1 MSASGNQH
9 PPPFPA
15 VPPSLSAGDH
25 GTQDYYA
32 AHDTPRPA
40 PHSLQEI
47 TPYLG
52 LRARL
57 SQVWI
62 NKWTVL
68 LFLILVR
75 ILFAIGSLHNDLD
88 SAKTEAMSACNGVES
103 MGSAM
108 ASMPHY
114 LSKGVNEMAASGI
127 EKAVNGL
134 MSMLLLTITG
144 VEELVVFYINLLTS
158 TYMCLIT
165 LAVSG
170 ALHVALKV
178 VEDVTDFLNKTL
190 GDIGSGLHK
199 GIDGFQNDLNGL
211 LDGLNSIPQV
221 FGGKGA
227 IPKLNLDSQLDA
239 LDTIKLPDTIDQGLD
254 KLNSSIPTFSE
265 VQQFTDNV
273 IRLPFEEVK
282 KLINGSLHAF
292 NFNRS
297 VFPVPQKEKLNFCSD
312 NNGISNFFEDI
323 AKVVITAKKAFIA
336 VLVIAAILIM
346 IPMGYKEA
354 RRYRTMQQRTSLVT
368 KENYDPMDVVYLASR
383 PYTSQAGMKLSTPLS
398 SRKKQILVRWVVA
411 YATSTPALLV
421 LSIGITG
428 LLACL
433 CQYIL
438 LRAVQHEAPKLANE
452 VGDFVG
458 KVVTTLENS
467 SARWSD
473 DANSLIRTTN
483 TDINKDVFGWV
494 NTTTSTLNRTLN
506 AFADEMTTALNK
518 TFGGTVLQDPINGV
532 FECLIGLKIKGIEK
546 GLTWVQDHAHI
557 DFPLLANNT
566 FSLGAAASIA
576 SDDPKKTESFLANPG
591 DAATDKITSVM
602 NKVIARIADAIRLEA
617 IISSFVIL
625 LYAIVVFSGVA
636 RAIFLLF
643 RRDKLRGEGGATH
656 AGDIPMT
663 DRRLSGAIPPPM
675 YERSAPKI
683 PAAPT
688 TRENPFSDRFAG
700 GHQTHGNDP
709 SSPEYYHEDDEE
721 SQDRKLG
728 FAGQRTATMERNQ
741 AMRRSEYPSIENEKT
756 GHF

>member
-15 VPPSLSAGDH
+15 VPSSLSAGDH
-25 GTQDYYA
+25 GMQDYYA

-40 PHSLQEI
+40 PHSLTEI

-62 NKWTVL
+62 NRWTVL

-75 ILFAIGSLHNDLD
+75 ILFAIGSLRNDLA
-88 SAKTEAMSACNGVES
+88 SAKTEALSACNGVES

-114 LSKGVNEMAASGI
+114 LSKGVNEMAASGV

-134 MSMLLLTITG
+134 MSMLLLTVTG

-158 TYMCLIT
+158 TYTCLIT

-178 VEDVTDFLNKTL
+178 VEDVTDFLNTTL
-190 GDIGSGLHK
+190 GDIGTNIHK
-199 GIDGFQNDLNGL
+199 GIDGFQNDLDKFTGA
-211 LDGLNSIPQV
+211 LNSVPKV
-221 FGGKGA
+221 FGGNGA
-227 IPKLNLDSQLDA
+227 IPKLDLDTQLDA
-239 LDTIKLPDTIDQGLD
+239 LNHVQIPDTVDKELA
-254 KLNSSIPTFSE
+254 KLNSSIPTFSD
-265 VQQFTDNV
+265 VQNFTDNV

-282 KLINGSLHAF
+282 NLINGSLHAF

-297 VFPVPQKEKLNFCSD
+297 VFPVPQKETLTFCSD
-312 NNGISNFFEDI
+312 NNGISDFFEDI
-323 AKVVITAKKAFIA
+323 AKIVITAKKVFIA
-336 VLVIAAILIM
+336 VLVIAAVLVC
-346 IPMGYKEA
+346 IPMGYREV
-354 RRYRTMQQRTSLVT
+354 RRYRIMQNRVSLVN
-368 KENYDPMDVVYLASR
+368 KRQYDPIDVVYLASR
-383 PYTSQAGMKLSTPLS
+383 PHSSQAGMKLVQPLAST
-398 SRKKQILVRWVVA
+398 KKQILVRWVIA

-421 LSIGITG
+421 LSLGSAG

-438 LRAVQHEAPKLANE
+438 LRAVEHEAPKLANE

-467 SARWSD
+467 SARWSN
-473 DANSLIRTTN
+473 DANGLIRTMN
-483 TDINKDVFGWV
+483 QDINKDVFGWV
-494 NTTTSTLNRTLN
+494 NTTTSTLNQTLN
-506 AFADEMTTALNK
+506 VFADKMTGALNA
-518 TFGGTVLQDPINGV
+518 TFGGTVLEGPVNGV
-532 FECLIGLKIKGIEK
+532 FECLVGLKIKGIEN

-557 DFPLLANNT
+557 DFPPLPNDT

-576 SDDPKKTESFLANPG
+576 SDNPQKTESFLADPG
-591 DAATDKITSVM
+591 DAATDKITSAIK
-602 NKVIARIADAIRLEA
+602 KVTDHIADAIRTEA

-625 LYAIVVFSGVA
+625 LYAFIVFSGIG
-636 RAIFLLF
+636 RAIFLLCK
-643 RRDKLRGEGGATH
+643 RDRLRGEGGPTH

-663 DRRLSGAIPPPM
+663 DQGAPPT
-675 YERSAPKI
+675 YERSASVSA
-683 PAAPT
+683 PASAAAVAVAQHQD
-688 TRENPFSDRFAG
+688 NPFSDRFRSQQQFHYDNPAA
-700 GHQTHGNDP
+700 DD
-709 SSPEYYHEDDEE
+709 DDEGW
-721 SQDRKLG
+721 QDRKLG
-728 FAGQRTATMERNQ
+728 FAGQRTATMEHNGH
-741 AMRRSEYPSIENEKT
+741 MRMSHYPRIESEKT
-756 GHF
+756 G